1 MKKKLLLC
9 LFVSTLLGVL
19 STYAESRPFVT
30 RWKGE
35 AGQELKI
42 PILGDNYKLVIKKAD
57 GTVLKTETSLTVTTS
72 EPYVYTPTE
81 DGELI
86 VEAGPERVESIIFV
100 FKKDYRGSADNLL
113 VVEKFGTVVWKN
125 LRSAFQYCKNMK
137 FADDIDVPVLTSVE
151 DMAAMFRFCDIFNSP
166 LTNWDV
172 RKVTT
177 MELMFEGCKSFNQ
190 PLNTWDVSKVTE
202 MGSMFHNCAAFDQPL
217 NTWNVSK
224 VTDMNTMFSGC
235 TSFNQPLNTWD
246 VSKVTEMGS
255 MFHNCAAF
263 DQPLNTWNVSKVTD
277 MNTMF
282 SGCTSFNQPLNTWD
296 VSNVTNMESMFAEC
310 SAFNQ
315 ELGSWKLTKCE
326 RLGLEK
332 CGMSLAN
339 YSSSLNAWAAQ
350 NDIKDGLNLVATDLK
365 YISGVTEARNKLVN
379 DKHWTIT
386 GDAPVD
392 HYLNFKESS
401 LVLKKGA
408 EATLELTK
416 KGVEDSE
423 TVTFTSS
430 DATIVEI
437 VDAATFKIKA
447 VKEGKATLTATVAAN
462 ASHGELK
469 ATCEVTVTVPVTGVT
484 LSDTK
489 IEVPKE
495 KTHKLVATL
504 QPTDASNQKVTW
516 STSDKDIATVAAD
529 GTVTGIKEGDATITV
544 TTDEGKFTA
553 TCAVKVTPPT
563 AVEDV
568 VFATVV
574 VAPNPFTALLRIT
587 NGELSG
593 KYELFNAQGIV
604 VSTGV
609 LENTETRVNTAA
621 LATGVYL
628 LRLTAANGA
637 TKTITVVKEK

>member
-1 MKKKLLLC
+1 
-9 LFVSTLLGVL
+9 
-19 STYAESRPFVT
+19 
-30 RWKGE
+30 
-35 AGQELKI
+35 
-42 PILGDNYKLVIKKAD
+42 
-57 GTVLKTETSLTVTTS
+57 
-72 EPYVYTPTE
+72 
-81 DGELI
+81 
-86 VEAGPERVESIIFV
+86 
-100 FKKDYRGSADNLL
+100 
-113 VVEKFGTVVWKN
+113 
-125 LRSAFQYCKNMK
+125 
-137 FADDIDVPVLTSVE
+137 
-151 DMAAMFRFCDIFNSP
+151 
-166 LTNWDV
+166 
-172 RKVTT
+172 
-177 MELMFEGCKSFNQ
+177 
-190 PLNTWDVSKVTE
+190 
-202 MGSMFHNCAAFDQPL
+202 
-217 NTWNVSK
+217 
-224 VTDMNTMFSGC
+224 
-235 TSFNQPLNTWD
+235 
-246 VSKVTEMGS
+246 
-255 MFHNCAAF
+255 
-263 DQPLNTWNVSKVTD
+263 
-277 MNTMF
+277 
-282 SGCTSFNQPLNTWD
+282 LNTWD

-339 YSSSLNAWAAQ
+339 YSSSLTAWAAQ

-408 EATLELTK
+408 EATLELIK

-609 LENTETRVNTAA
+609 LEKTETRVNTAA

>member
-1 MKKKLLLC
+1 MMKKNLLLS
-9 LFVSTLLGVL
+9 LFISVLFSVL
-19 STYAESRPFVT
+19 SAYAESRPFVT

-42 PILGDNYKLVIKKAD
+42 PIVGDNYKLVIKKAD
-57 GTVLKTETSLTVTTS
+57 GTVLKTETSLTVTDS
-72 EPYVYTPTE
+72 KPYVYTPTE

-86 VEAGPERVESIIFV
+86 VEAGPERVEFIIFV
-100 FKKDYRGSADNLL
+100 FNKSVRGSADNLL
-113 VVEKFGTVVWKN
+113 VVEKFGTVVWKY

-151 DMAAMFRFCDIFNSP
+151 DMAAMFRFCDNFNSP

-172 RKVTT
+172 QKVTT
-177 MELMFEGCKSFNQ
+177 MERMFEGCKSFNQ
-190 PLNTWDVSKVTE
+190 PLNTWNVSKVTE

-217 NTWNVSK
+217 DTWNVS
-224 VTDMNTMFSGC
+224 N
-235 TSFNQPLNTWD
+235 
-246 VSKVTEMGS
+246 
-255 MFHNCAAF
+255 
-263 DQPLNTWNVSKVTD
+263 VTD

-339 YSSSLNAWAAQ
+339 YSSSLTAWAEQ

-365 YISGVTEARNKLVN
+365 YISDVTEARNKLVN

-386 GDAPVD
+386 GDALAN

-401 LVLKKGA
+401 LILKKGA
-408 EATLELTK
+408 ESTLELIK

-469 ATCEVTVTVPVTGVT
+469 ATCEVTVSVPVTGVT

>member
-1 MKKKLLLC
+1 MMKKNLLLS
-9 LFVSTLLGVL
+9 LFISVLFSVL
-19 STYAESRPFVT
+19 SAYAESRPFVT

-72 EPYVYTPTE
+72 EPYVYKPTE

-86 VEAGPERVESIIFV
+86 VEAGPERVESIVFV
-100 FKKDYRGSADNLL
+100 FNKSVRGSADNLL
-113 VVEKFGTVVWKN
+113 VVEKFGTVVWKY

-151 DMAAMFRFCDIFNSP
+151 DMGAMFRFCDVFNSP

-172 RKVTT
+172 QKVTT
-177 MELMFEGCKSFNQ
+177 MERMFEGCKSFNQ
-190 PLNTWDVSKVTE
+190 PLD
-202 MGSMFHNCAAFDQPL
+202 
-217 NTWNVSK
+217 
-224 VTDMNTMFSGC
+224 
-235 TSFNQPLNTWD
+235 
-246 VSKVTEMGS
+246 
-255 MFHNCAAF
+255 
-263 DQPLNTWNVSKVTD
+263 TWNVSKVTD

-408 EATLELTK
+408 EATLELIK

>member
-1 MKKKLLLC
+1 MMKKNLLLS
-9 LFVSTLLGVL
+9 LFISVLFSVL
-19 STYAESRPFVT
+19 SAYAESRPFVT

-42 PILGDNYKLVIKKAD
+42 PILGANYKLVIKKAD

-86 VEAGPERVESIIFV
+86 VEAGPERVESIAFV
-100 FKKDYRGSADNLL
+100 FNKSVRGSADNLL
-113 VVEKFGTVVWKN
+113 VVEKFGTVVWKY

-137 FADDIDVPVLTSVE
+137 FSDDIDVPVLTSVE
-151 DMAAMFRFCDIFNSP
+151 DMGAMFRFCDVFNSP

-172 RKVTT
+172 QKVTT

-190 PLNTWDVSKVTE
+190 PLNTWDVSNVTE
-202 MGSMFHNCAAFDQPL
+202 MGSMFHD
-217 NTWNVSK
+217 
-224 VTDMNTMFSGC
+224 
-235 TSFNQPLNTWD
+235 
-246 VSKVTEMGS
+246 
-255 MFHNCAAF
+255 CAAF

-296 VSNVTNMESMFAEC
+296 VSNVTKMESMFAEC

-339 YSSSLNAWAAQ
+339 YSSSLTAWAEQ

-408 EATLELTK
+408 EATLELIK

-469 ATCEVTVTVPVTGVT
+469 ATCEVTVSVPVTGVT